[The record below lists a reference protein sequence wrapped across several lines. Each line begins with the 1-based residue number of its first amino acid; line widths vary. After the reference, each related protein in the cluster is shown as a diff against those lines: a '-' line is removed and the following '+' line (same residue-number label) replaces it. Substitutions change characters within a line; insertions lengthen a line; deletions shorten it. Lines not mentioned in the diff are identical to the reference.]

1 MAQLEKINVQ
11 KDKEII
17 DLNLELNTLKK
28 IQRSH
33 IKTITVSDDDYY
45 LNEVVFNRK
54 NLTFFQIKDLKMK
67 KQLILSKLEHIKTE
81 QEKYKTLFSKKKEK
95 IQKMEIELKD
105 KEGNIPQLSA
115 KHISK
120 AQLSDFEKLKEKV
133 KGLKNI
139 TNASEK
145 IQMRDLKRL
154 EKQLKSLKKENML
167 LDEELSTKIQVF

>member
-54 NLTFFQIKDLKMK
+54 NLTFF
-67 KQLILSKLEHIKTE
+67 
-81 QEKYKTLFSKKKEK
+81 
-95 IQKMEIELKD
+95 
-105 KEGNIPQLSA
+105 
-115 KHISK
+115 
-120 AQLSDFEKLKEKV
+120 
-133 KGLKNI
+133 
-139 TNASEK
+139 
-145 IQMRDLKRL
+145 
-154 EKQLKSLKKENML
+154 
-167 LDEELSTKIQVF
+167 

>member
-1 MAQLEKINVQ
+1 
-11 KDKEII
+11 
-17 DLNLELNTLKK
+17 
-28 IQRSH
+28 
-33 IKTITVSDDDYY
+33 
-45 LNEVVFNRK
+45 
-54 NLTFFQIKDLKMK
+54 MK